1 MTLEEQVREVILSM
15 SGEFTMQDLIKKL
28 ATENI
33 YVDGV
38 KDRVLDIVDKY
49 LETNI
54 INHIPYTDK
63 YYV

>member
-1 MTLEEQVREVILSM
+1 MNLSEQVREVILSM
-15 SGEFTMQDLIKKL
+15 SGEFTIEELISKL
-28 ATENI
+28 TTEN
-33 YVDGV
+33 VFVEGS

-54 INHIPYTDK
+54 INHIPFTDK